1 MAGNPDRNSFRM
13 ADDGST
19 ESQAL
24 AKLMTGGADMS
35 GGFAHTLKL
44 YSNTNDTIDLTDL
57 AEEMHKAG
65 QEVNAGNMARAER
78 LLMAQF
84 LTLDTLFNNLAQRA
98 KGQETFRGVEVLT
111 RLALKAQS
119 QARTTAETLAVM
131 KNPMP
136 YIRQTNIANGP
147 QQVNN
152 GQQADGVAHAANF
165 QQPDEV
171 LEANEKRVDTRAIT
185 QAGRADTKLA
195 TVGAIDRPK
204 VRSRQ
209 GKSSKKRMEGW

>member
-1 MAGNPDRNSFRM
+1 M

-35 GGFAHTLKL
+35 GGCAHTLKL

-136 YIRQTNIANGP
+136 YIR
-147 QQVNN
+147 
-152 GQQADGVAHAANF
+152 
-165 QQPDEV
+165 
-171 LEANEKRVDTRAIT
+171 
-185 QAGRADTKLA
+185 
-195 TVGAIDRPK
+195 
-204 VRSRQ
+204 
-209 GKSSKKRMEGW
+209 